1 MQASVAKGSEHTTAR
16 EQGCWA
22 TAQSSAL
29 YRQKDQSTRQTRA
42 ETSDLTELIFQ
53 CGDADKK

>member
-1 MQASVAKGSEHTTAR
+1 MQASVAKRSEHTQPENKAAEHSAR
-16 EQGCWA
+16 
-22 TAQSSAL
+22 

>member
-1 MQASVAKGSEHTTAR
+1 MQTSAAKGSEHKSQRTLLHCTGR
-16 EQGCWA
+16 RVRV
-22 TAQSSAL
+22 L
-29 YRQKDQSTRQTRA
+29 DKA